1 MLLLWLLLA
10 IKAGFIGMAILIQH
24 AMPEFIARAGEQ
36 YQRKPRRFA
45 SLLGLINGV
54 GIPFVAILLIST
66 EALALAGLLLLVF
79 YLWLALLSYTVMYR
93 SIGSKLFDDFGPNRE
108 VKVTLYGGLIAEAAF
123 FTPVLGQVCSLVLF
137 VRGLGAVTISI
148 LGRGRGG

>member
-1 MLLLWLLLA
+1 
-10 IKAGFIGMAILIQH
+10 
-24 AMPEFIARAGEQ
+24 
-36 YQRKPRRFA
+36 
-45 SLLGLINGV
+45 
-54 GIPFVAILLIST
+54 
-66 EALALAGLLLLVF
+66 
-79 YLWLALLSYTVMYR
+79 MYR

-148 LGRGRGG
+148 LGRGRGGLMPASGCASRGITLIQGVPFNWAKRKSDRNR